1 MTNMKKTTA
10 IKKTVAGLLLC
21 AGLLLALFAASPA
34 RAQDVPQTRADIQMS
49 FAPLV
54 KKSAPAVV
62 NIYAKRVV
70 RERMR
75 VISPLFNDPFF
86 GQFFGQGF
94 GQDMGGPVRERI
106 QNALGSGVIV
116 DPAGQIATNTHVI
129 KGATEITVVLQDGR
143 EFDAEKVLVDE
154 KTDLAILRIDPKGE
168 KLAALPLADSDAVEV
183 GDLVLAIGNPF
194 GVGQTVTSGIVS
206 ATARTGMGGYMD
218 YRYFIQTDAAIN
230 PGNSGGA
237 LVDMQGRLIGINTM
251 IFTRDG
257 GSVGI
262 GFAVPANMVRTV
274 IDASRRG
281 GKLVRPWT
289 GLSGQPVTSD
299 MMASLGLNRARGALI
314 NRVNPKGP
322 GAKAGIRVGD
332 VVLSINGH
340 DIQDPEALK
349 FRLATVPVGGDIY
362 LMVSRSGKSFDVKM
376 KAEAAP
382 EIPPRQAMTVSDN
395 SPLSGAT
402 LGNLSPALADEIDL
416 LDDSEGV
423 AVIDVAAGTPAA
435 RLGMRTGD
443 IIQMLN
449 GADIRSMAEL
459 KAALGAS
466 KNIRRWQVQL
476 RRGAQVMNLMI
487 TL

>member
-21 AGLLLALFAASPA
+21 AGLLLVLFAASPA

-349 FRLATVPVGGDIY
+349 FRLATVPVGGDIH
-362 LMVSRSGKSFDVKM
+362 LMVSRGGKSFDVKM

-416 LDDSEGV
+416 PDDSEGV

>member
-1 MTNMKKTTA
+1 MTKAKKQN
-10 IKKTVAGLLLC
+10 LLLSLLSV
-21 AGLLLALFAASPA
+21 LLLALVAAAPSFA
-34 RAQDVPQTRADIQMS
+34 QEVPQTRADIQMS

-94 GQDMGGPVRERI
+94 GNDMGGPVRERI
-106 QNALGSGVIV
+106 QNSLGSGVIV

-168 KLAALPLADSDAVEV
+168 KLAALPLADSDAIEV

-237 LVDMQGRLIGINTM
+237 LIDMQGRLMGINTM

-274 IDASRRG
+274 IDASNRG

-299 MMASLGLNRARGALI
+299 MMAALGLNRARGALI

-322 GAKAGIRVGD
+322 AAKAGIRIGD
-332 VVLSINGH
+332 VILSINGH

-349 FRLATVPVGGDIY
+349 FRLATVPVGGDIH
-362 LMVSRSGKSFDVKM
+362 LMVSRAGKSFDVKM

-382 EIPPRQAMTVSDN
+382 EMPPREATTVSGN
-395 SPLSGAT
+395 NPLSGAT

-416 LDDSEGV
+416 HDDSEGV
-423 AVIDVAAGTPAA
+423 AVIEVAAGTPAA
-435 RLGMRTGD
+435 RLGLRTGD

-449 GADIRSMAEL
+449 GADIPSMTEL

-466 KNIRRWQVQL
+466 QNIRRWQVQL

>member
-1 MTNMKKTTA
+1 MKKIIT
-10 IKKTVAGLLLC
+10 
-21 AGLLLALFAASPA
+21 LFAVILACISAPVW
-34 RAQDVPQTRADIQMS
+34 AQTVPQSRADIQMS

-54 KKSAPAVV
+54 KKTSPAVV

-75 VISPLFNDPFF
+75 VISPFFNDPFF
-86 GQFFGQGF
+86 GQFFGHGF
-94 GQDMGGPVRERI
+94 GGGQVQERI
-106 QNALGSGVIV
+106 ENSLGSGVIV
-116 DPAGQIATNTHVI
+116 DAAGQIATNTHVI
-129 KGATEITVVLQDGR
+129 RGATEITVVLSDGR

-168 KLAALPLADSDAVEV
+168 VLTALPLADSDAIEV

-206 ATARTGMGGYMD
+206 ATARTGMGAGAMD

-237 LVDMQGRLIGINTM
+237 LIDLQGRLIGINTM

-257 GSVGI
+257 GSLGI
-262 GFAVPANMVRTV
+262 GFAVPSSMVRTV
-274 IDASRRG
+274 IAAASRGDRF
-281 GKLVRPWT
+281 VRPWT
-289 GLSGQPVTSD
+289 GLAGQPVTSD
-299 MMASLGLNRARGALI
+299 MMASLGLTRARGTLV
-314 NRVNPKGP
+314 NRVHPKGP

-332 VVLSINGH
+332 VILSLNGH

-349 FRLATVPVGGDIY
+349 FRLATVPLGSPIR
-362 LMVSRSGKSFDVKM
+362 LMISRGGKSFESVM

-382 EIPPRQAMTVSDN
+382 ENPPRLAAAIKDN

-402 LGNLSPALADEIDL
+402 LANLSPAVAEEIGLSDDL
-416 LDDSEGV
+416 TGV
-423 AVIDVAAGTPAA
+423 VVMDVENGTPAA
-435 RLGMRTGD
+435 RLGIRRGD
-443 IIQMLN
+443 IVQVLN
-449 GADIRSMAEL
+449 GADIPAMKNLHE
-459 KAALGAS
+459 ALGAS
-466 KNIRRWQVQL
+466 KNIRRWQVQV

>member
-1 MTNMKKTTA
+1 MDGSGKMTKAKKQN
-10 IKKTVAGLLLC
+10 LLLSLLS
-21 AGLLLALFAASPA
+21 GLLLALAAAVPSL
-34 RAQDVPQTRADIQMS
+34 AQEVPQTRADIQMS

-94 GQDMGGPVRERI
+94 GNDMGGPVRERI
-106 QNALGSGVIV
+106 QNSLGSGVIV

-168 KLAALPLADSDAVEV
+168 KLAALPLADSDAIEV

-237 LVDMQGRLIGINTM
+237 LIDMQGRLMGINTM

-274 IDASRRG
+274 IDASNRG

-299 MMASLGLNRARGALI
+299 MMATLGLNRARGALI

-322 GAKAGIRVGD
+322 AAKAGIRIGD
-332 VVLSINGH
+332 VILSINGH

-349 FRLATVPVGGDIY
+349 FRLATVPVGGDIH
-362 LMVSRSGKSFDVKM
+362 LMVSRAGKSFDVKM

-382 EIPPRQAMTVSDN
+382 ETPPRQAMTVSGN
-395 SPLSGAT
+395 NPLSGAT

-416 LDDSEGV
+416 HDDSEGV
-423 AVIDVAAGTPAA
+423 AVIEVAAGTPAA
-435 RLGMRTGD
+435 RLGLRTGD

-449 GADIRSMAEL
+449 GADIPSMTEL

-466 KNIRRWQVQL
+466 QNIRRWQVQL

>member
-1 MTNMKKTTA
+1 MTKAKKQN
-10 IKKTVAGLLLC
+10 LLLSLFS
-21 AGLLLALFAASPA
+21 GLLLALAAAVPSL
-34 RAQDVPQTRADIQMS
+34 AQEVPQTRADIQMS

-94 GQDMGGPVRERI
+94 GNDMGGPVRERI
-106 QNALGSGVIV
+106 QNSLGSGVIV

-168 KLAALPLADSDAVEV
+168 KLAALPLADSDAIEV

-237 LVDMQGRLIGINTM
+237 LIDMQGRLMGINTM

-274 IDASRRG
+274 IDASNRG

-299 MMASLGLNRARGALI
+299 MMATLGLNRARGALI

-322 GAKAGIRVGD
+322 AAKAGIRIGD
-332 VVLSINGH
+332 VILSINGH

-349 FRLATVPVGGDIY
+349 FRLATVPVGGDIH
-362 LMVSRSGKSFDVKM
+362 LMVSRAGKSFDVKM

-382 EIPPRQAMTVSDN
+382 EIPPRQAMTVSGN
-395 SPLSGAT
+395 NPLSGAT

-416 LDDSEGV
+416 PDDSEGV
-423 AVIDVAAGTPAA
+423 AVIEVAAGTPAA
-435 RLGMRTGD
+435 RLGLRTGD

-449 GADIRSMAEL
+449 GADIPSMTEL

-466 KNIRRWQVQL
+466 QNIRRWQVQL

>member
-1 MTNMKKTTA
+1 MTKAKKQN
-10 IKKTVAGLLLC
+10 LLLS
-21 AGLLLALFAASPA
+21 LLSVFLLALVAATPSFA
-34 RAQDVPQTRADIQMS
+34 QEVPQTRADIQMS

-94 GQDMGGPVRERI
+94 GNDMGGPVRERI
-106 QNALGSGVIV
+106 QNSLGSGVIV

-129 KGATEITVVLQDGR
+129 KGATEITAVLQDGR

-168 KLAALPLADSDAVEV
+168 KLAALPLADSDAIEV

-237 LVDMQGRLIGINTM
+237 LIDMQGRLMGINTM

-274 IDASRRG
+274 IDASNRG

-299 MMASLGLNRARGALI
+299 MMAALGLNRARGALI

-322 GAKAGIRVGD
+322 AAKAGIRIGD
-332 VVLSINGH
+332 VILSINGH

-349 FRLATVPVGGDIY
+349 FRLATVPVGGDIH
-362 LMVSRSGKSFDVKM
+362 LMVSRAGKSFDVKM

-382 EIPPRQAMTVSDN
+382 ETPPRQAMTVSGN
-395 SPLSGAT
+395 NPLSGAT

-416 LDDSEGV
+416 HDDSEGV
-423 AVIDVAAGTPAA
+423 AVIEVAAGTPAA
-435 RLGMRTGD
+435 RLGLRTGD

-449 GADIRSMAEL
+449 GADIPSMTEL

-466 KNIRRWQVQL
+466 QNIRRWQVQL